1 MLTVSL
7 PIEIENAVL
16 SAAHRH
22 GQSVDEFVASVFQD
36 ALMLEEDR
44 ARLDAVLSGLPV
56 VPHEAADAWLAKL
69 AAGEAGPCP
78 H

>member
-22 GQSVDEFVASVFQD
+22 GQSVDDFVVSVFQD

-56 VPHEAADAWLAKL
+56 VPQDVADDWLTKL